1 MHKILHLTK
10 HSAIDVTG
18 PPFTHKIDIHYIE
31 ELSMHSVSTV
41 KWSAFWRAFL
51 ICQPYL
57 ARHVPDFLKL
67 LLSRKSMYAKGVS
80 HKYLLYCDL

>member
-1 MHKILHLTK
+1 MFQLIKLYMHKILRLTK

-18 PPFTHKIDIHYIE
+18 PPFTHKID
-31 ELSMHSVSTV
+31 SVSTV
-41 KWSAFWRAFL
+41 KWSAFLEGIL

-67 LLSRKSMYAKGVS
+67 LLSRKSMCSKGVS
-80 HKYLLYCDL
+80 HQYLLYCGL